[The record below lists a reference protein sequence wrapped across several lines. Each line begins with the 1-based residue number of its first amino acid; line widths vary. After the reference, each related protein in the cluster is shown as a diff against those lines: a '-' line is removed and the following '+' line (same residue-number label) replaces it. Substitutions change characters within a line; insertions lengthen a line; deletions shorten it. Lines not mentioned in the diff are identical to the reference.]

1 MCYLFPGGTIKNLQ
15 YDRDLLEQNDPSS
28 IPNLIW
34 NFVLQQDFYL
44 QFLQRVRS
52 IYSTNYIKINGSL
65 TLYNS
70 RIYFK

>member
-1 MCYLFPGGTIKNLQ
+1 MCYLLPGGTIKNLQ
-15 YDRDLLEQNDPSS
+15 YGLNLLEQNDPSN

-34 NFVLQQDFYL
+34 NFVLQRDFYL